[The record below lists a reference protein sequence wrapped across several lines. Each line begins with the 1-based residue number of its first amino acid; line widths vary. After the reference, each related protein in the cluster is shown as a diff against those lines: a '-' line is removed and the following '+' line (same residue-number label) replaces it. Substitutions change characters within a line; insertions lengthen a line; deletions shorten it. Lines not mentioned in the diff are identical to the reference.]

1 MSFSDH
7 KITQFTHRISELAD
21 QPNLPADELKA
32 RFDSSPEELR
42 KSLNAVCDD
51 ADSLENRVDSI
62 ITQTFEGVVDKSMLA
77 ESLAAELDAK
87 ATQAALA
94 EVSADV
100 TAEATARESGDS
112 ALSTRLTT
120 LESAMPSKVEVYSG
134 SYIGNNS
141 NSRTITLGFQPR
153 LLFLRGWSN
162 ASEVCFIAGE
172 NITLDAITLTA
183 TGFRLTNCD
192 DYGTNRLTGPY
203 AYLAFK

>member
-1 MSFSDH
+1 MSFTDH